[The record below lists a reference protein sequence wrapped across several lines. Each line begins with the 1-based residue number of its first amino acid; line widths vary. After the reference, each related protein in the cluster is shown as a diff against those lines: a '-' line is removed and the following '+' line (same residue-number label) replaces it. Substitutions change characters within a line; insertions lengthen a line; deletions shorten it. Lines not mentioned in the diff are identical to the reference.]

1 MSLIKY
7 IMYIFLFLIRYNI
20 LFRYIVLPGVP
31 KMYLLIFVFI
41 RLVLEKPNL
50 KIEINILRILKIKID
65 TYLYTY

>member
-20 LFRYIVLPGVP
+20 LFRYIVLSGVP